1 MSETHARITQA
12 SFDAKTDK
20 LVVRQSRILDLQG
33 KRPTADAYLLL
44 RRMMNIPV
52 GETEYRQDD
61 VGHKIDGD
69 YVRRVPSQPSL
80 VSAEAGWEHP
90 RVDEVHEL

>member
-12 SFDAKTDK
+12 HFDAKTDK
-20 LVVRQSRILDLQG
+20 LVVRQSRVLDLNG

-44 RRMMNIPV
+44 RWMMNVPV

-61 VGHKIDGD
+61 VGRKIDGNSL
-69 YVRRVPSQPSL
+69 RRVPSQPSL
-80 VSAEAGWEHP
+80 VTVEAG
-90 RVDEVHEL
+90 